1 MITKRD
7 RNTFLDGFFDGFGP
21 IGLFFR
27 IERPDAP
34 SKVFAD
40 EGDELEAGD
49 SINKLTNDSKAAGI
63 SARQAP

>member
-7 RNTFLDGFFDGFGP
+7 RNAFLDGFFNGFGP

-27 IERPDAP
+27 TERRDAP
-34 SKVFAD
+34 TKVFAE

-49 SINKLTNDSKAAGI
+49 LINQLIHSSKAN
-63 SARQAP
+63 QNLE

>member
-7 RNTFLDGFFDGFGP
+7 RYAFLDGFFDGFGP

-34 SKVFAD
+34 TKVLAE

-49 SINKLTNDSKAAGI
+49 SINKPIHDSKAG
-63 SARQAP
+63 QNLG

>member
-7 RNTFLDGFFDGFGP
+7 RNAFLDGFFNGFGP

-27 IERPDAP
+27 TERRDAP
-34 SKVFAD
+34 TKVFAE

-49 SINKLTNDSKAAGI
+49 LINQLIHS
-63 SARQAP
+63 